1 MVVYMKKIVC
11 LLVAIIFF
19 SCDRQYDNFKITG
32 INMYAV
38 TFNDSIRSKKRY
50 FLIDFTTVLCHPK
63 STLFG
68 GGVEPGLKGIDENIK
83 SIDIYTCNGKTI
95 SSHFKG
101 WNSNLEGTISDGR
114 GDYSYLSSSNIAEL
128 VKSINDRDRQGI
140 GERIKFRRLF
150 YTNSGE
156 TPYKIVIRFENR
168 EITAKAINDEEDYKV
183 ISTAHP

>member
-1 MVVYMKKIVC
+1 
-11 LLVAIIFF
+11 
-19 SCDRQYDNFKITG
+19 
-32 INMYAV
+32 MYAV

-83 SIDIYTCNGKTI
+83 SIDIYTRNGKTI

-101 WNSNLEGTISDGR
+101 WKSNLEGTISDGR
-114 GDYSYLSSSNIAEL
+114 DDYSYLSSSNIAEL

-168 EITAKAINDEEDYKV
+168 EITAKVINDEEDYKV
-183 ISTAHP
+183 ISIAHP

>member
-1 MVVYMKKIVC
+1 MRKIVC

-50 FLIDFTTVLCHPK
+50 FMIDFTTVLCHPK

-83 SIDIYTCNGKTI
+83 SIDIYTRNGKTI

-101 WNSNLEGTISDGR
+101 WKSNLEGTISDGR
-114 GDYSYLSSSNIAEL
+114 DDYSYLSSSNIREL
-128 VKSINDRDRQGI
+128 VNSINDRDRQGI

-150 YTNSGE
+150 YTNSDDI
-156 TPYKIVIRFENR
+156 PYKIVIRFENR
-168 EITAKAINDEEDYKV
+168 EITAKVINDEEDYKV
-183 ISTAHP
+183 ISIAHP

>member
-1 MVVYMKKIVC
+1 MKKIVC
-11 LLVAIIFF
+11 LLVAIVFF

-32 INMYAV
+32 INMHTV

-63 STLFG
+63 TTLFG

-83 SIDIYTCNGKTI
+83 SINIYTRNGKTI

-128 VKSINDRDRQGI
+128 VKSINDRHRQGI

-150 YTNSGE
+150 YTNSEE
-156 TPYKIVIRFENR
+156 TPDKIVIRFENR
-168 EITAKAINDEEDYKV
+168 EITAKVINDEEDYKV

>member
-1 MVVYMKKIVC
+1 M
-11 LLVAIIFF
+11 
-19 SCDRQYDNFKITG
+19 
-32 INMYAV
+32 
-38 TFNDSIRSKKRY
+38 
-50 FLIDFTTVLCHPK
+50 IDFTTVLCHPK

-83 SIDIYTCNGKTI
+83 SIDIYTRNGKTI

-150 YTNSGE
+150 YTNSEE

-168 EITAKAINDEEDYKV
+168 EITAKVINDEEDYKV

>member
-11 LLVAIIFF
+11 LLVAIVFF

-32 INMYAV
+32 INMHTV

-83 SIDIYTCNGKTI
+83 SIDIYTRNGKTI

-150 YTNSGE
+150 YTNTEE
-156 TPYKIVIRFENR
+156 TAYEIVIRFENR
-168 EITAKAINDEEDYKV
+168 EITAKVINDEEDYKV

>member
-1 MVVYMKKIVC
+1 MRKIVC

-68 GGVEPGLKGIDENIK
+68 GGVEPGLKGIDEKIK
-83 SIDIYTCNGKTI
+83 SIDIYTRNGKTI

-101 WNSNLEGTISDGR
+101 WKSNLEGTISDGR
-114 GDYSYLSSSNIAEL
+114 DDYSYLSSSNIAEL

-168 EITAKAINDEEDYKV
+168 EITAKVINDEEDYKV

>member
-1 MVVYMKKIVC
+1 MKKIVC

-50 FLIDFTTVLCHPK
+50 FLIDFTTVLCHPQT
-63 STLFG
+63 TLFG

-83 SIDIYTCNGKTI
+83 SIDIYTRNGKTI

-101 WNSNLEGTISDGR
+101 WKSNLEGTISDGR
-114 GDYSYLSSSNIAEL
+114 DDYSYLSSSNIAEL

-168 EITAKAINDEEDYKV
+168 EITAKVINDEEDYKV

>member
-1 MVVYMKKIVC
+1 MRKIVC
-11 LLVAIIFF
+11 LLVAIVFF
-19 SCDRQYDNFKITG
+19 SCNRQYDNFKITG
-32 INMYAV
+32 INMHTV

-83 SIDIYTCNGKTI
+83 SIDIYTRNGKTI

-150 YTNSGE
+150 YTNSDDI
-156 TPYKIVIRFENR
+156 PYKIVIRFENR
-168 EITAKAINDEEDYKV
+168 EITAKVINDEEDYKV

>member
-1 MVVYMKKIVC
+1 MSSQNY
-11 LLVAIIFF
+11 
-19 SCDRQYDNFKITG
+19 
-32 INMYAV
+32 
-38 TFNDSIRSKKRY
+38 
-50 FLIDFTTVLCHPK
+50 P
-63 STLFG
+63 FG

-83 SIDIYTCNGKTI
+83 SINIYTRNGKTI

-150 YTNSGE
+150 YTNSEE

-168 EITAKAINDEEDYKV
+168 EITAKVINDEEDYKGD
-183 ISTAHP
+183 

>member
-32 INMYAV
+32 INMHAV

-83 SIDIYTCNGKTI
+83 SIDIYTRNGKTI
-95 SSHFKG
+95 SAHFKG
-101 WNSNLEGTISDGR
+101 WKSNLEGTISDGR
-114 GDYSYLSSSNIAEL
+114 DDYSYLSSSNIAEL

-150 YTNSGE
+150 YTNSEE

-168 EITAKAINDEEDYKV
+168 EITAKVINDEEDYKV

>member
-1 MVVYMKKIVC
+1 MKKIVC
-11 LLVAIIFF
+11 LLVAIAFF

-32 INMYAV
+32 INMHTV

-63 STLFG
+63 TTLFG

-83 SIDIYTCNGKTI
+83 SINIYTRNGKTI

-101 WNSNLEGTISDGR
+101 WKSNLEGTISDGR
-114 GDYSYLSSSNIAEL
+114 DDYSYLSSSNIAEL

-168 EITAKAINDEEDYKV
+168 EITAKVINDEEDYKV
-183 ISTAHP
+183 ISIAHP

>member
-83 SIDIYTCNGKTI
+83 SIDIYTRNGKTI
-95 SSHFKG
+95 SAHFKG
-101 WNSNLEGTISDGR
+101 WKSNLEGTISDGR
-114 GDYSYLSSSNIAEL
+114 DDYSYLSSSNIAEL

-150 YTNSGE
+150 YTNSEE

-168 EITAKAINDEEDYKV
+168 EITAKVINDEEDYKV

>member
-1 MVVYMKKIVC
+1 MRKIVC

-38 TFNDSIRSKKRY
+38 TFNDSIRSKKRH

-83 SIDIYTCNGKTI
+83 SIDIYTRNGKTI
-95 SSHFKG
+95 SAHFKG
-101 WNSNLEGTISDGR
+101 WKSNLEGTISDGR
-114 GDYSYLSSSNIAEL
+114 DDYSYLSSSNIAEL

-150 YTNSGE
+150 YTNSEE
-156 TPYKIVIRFENR
+156 TPYKIVIKFENR
-168 EITAKAINDEEDYKV
+168 EITAKVINDEEDYKV

>member
-1 MVVYMKKIVC
+1 MRKIVC

-32 INMYAV
+32 INMHTV

-63 STLFG
+63 TTLFG

-83 SIDIYTCNGKTI
+83 SINIYTRNGKTI

-150 YTNSGE
+150 YTNSEE

-168 EITAKAINDEEDYKV
+168 EITAKVINDEEDYKV

>member
-11 LLVAIIFF
+11 LLVAIVFF

-32 INMYAV
+32 INMHTV

-83 SIDIYTCNGKTI
+83 SIDIYTRNGKTI

-114 GDYSYLSSSNIAEL
+114 GDYSYLSS
-128 VKSINDRDRQGI
+128 NDRDRQGI

-150 YTNSGE
+150 YTNSEE

-168 EITAKAINDEEDYKV
+168 EITAKVINDEEDYKV

>member
-1 MVVYMKKIVC
+1 MKKIVC
-11 LLVAIIFF
+11 LLVAIAFF
-19 SCDRQYDNFKITG
+19 SCDRQCDNFKITG
-32 INMYAV
+32 INMHTV

-63 STLFG
+63 TTLFG

-83 SIDIYTCNGKTI
+83 SINIYTRNGKTI

-150 YTNSGE
+150 YTNSEE

-168 EITAKAINDEEDYKV
+168 EITAKVINDEEDYKV

>member
-1 MVVYMKKIVC
+1 MRKIVC

-32 INMYAV
+32 INMHTV

-83 SIDIYTCNGKTI
+83 SIDIYTRNGKTI

-101 WNSNLEGTISDGR
+101 WKSNLEGTISDGR
-114 GDYSYLSSSNIAEL
+114 DDYSYLSSSNIAEL

-150 YTNSGE
+150 YTNSEE

-168 EITAKAINDEEDYKV
+168 EITAKVINDEEDYKV
-183 ISTAHP
+183 ISIAHP

>member
-1 MVVYMKKIVC
+1 MKKIVC
-11 LLVAIIFF
+11 LLVAIAFF

-32 INMYAV
+32 KNMHTV

-63 STLFG
+63 TTLFG

-83 SIDIYTCNGKTI
+83 SINIYTRNGKTI

-150 YTNSGE
+150 YTNSEE

-168 EITAKAINDEEDYKV
+168 EITAKVINDEEDYKV

>member
-1 MVVYMKKIVC
+1 M
-11 LLVAIIFF
+11 
-19 SCDRQYDNFKITG
+19 
-32 INMYAV
+32 
-38 TFNDSIRSKKRY
+38 
-50 FLIDFTTVLCHPK
+50 IDFTTVLCHPK
-63 STLFG
+63 TTLFG

-83 SIDIYTCNGKTI
+83 SINIYTRNGKTI

-150 YTNSGE
+150 YTNSEE

-168 EITAKAINDEEDYKV
+168 EITAKVINDEEDYKV

>member
-1 MVVYMKKIVC
+1 MKKIVC

-19 SCDRQYDNFKITG
+19 SCDRQYDNFKMTG
-32 INMYAV
+32 INRHAV

-50 FLIDFTTVLCHPK
+50 FLIDFTTVLCHPQT
-63 STLFG
+63 TLFG

-83 SIDIYTCNGKTI
+83 SIDIYTRNGKTI

-150 YTNSGE
+150 YTNSEE

-168 EITAKAINDEEDYKV
+168 EITAKVINDEEDYKV

>member
-1 MVVYMKKIVC
+1 MRKIVC

-83 SIDIYTCNGKTI
+83 SIDIYTRNGKTI

-101 WNSNLEGTISDGR
+101 WKSNLEGTISDGR
-114 GDYSYLSSSNIAEL
+114 DDYSYLSSSNIAEL
-128 VKSINDRDRQGI
+128 GKSINDRDRQGI

-168 EITAKAINDEEDYKV
+168 EITAKVINDEEDYKV
-183 ISTAHP
+183 ISIAHP

>member
-1 MVVYMKKIVC
+1 MRKIVC

-68 GGVEPGLKGIDENIK
+68 GGVEPGIKGIDENIK
-83 SIDIYTCNGKTI
+83 SIDIYTRNGKTI

-101 WNSNLEGTISDGR
+101 WKSNLEGTISDGR
-114 GDYSYLSSSNIAEL
+114 DDYSYLSSSNIAEL

-168 EITAKAINDEEDYKV
+168 EITAKVINDEEDYKV
-183 ISTAHP
+183 ISIAHP

>member
-1 MVVYMKKIVC
+1 MRKIVC

-68 GGVEPGLKGIDENIK
+68 GGIEPGLKGIDENIK
-83 SIDIYTCNGKTI
+83 SIDIYTRNGKTI

-101 WNSNLEGTISDGR
+101 WKSNLEGTISDGR
-114 GDYSYLSSSNIAEL
+114 DDYSYLSSSNIAEL

-168 EITAKAINDEEDYKV
+168 EITAKVINDEEDYKV
-183 ISTAHP
+183 ISIAHP

>member
-1 MVVYMKKIVC
+1 I
-11 LLVAIIFF
+11 AE
-19 SCDRQYDNFKITG
+19 G
-32 INMYAV
+32 
-38 TFNDSIRSKKRY
+38 
-50 FLIDFTTVLCHPK
+50 
-63 STLFG
+63 
-68 GGVEPGLKGIDENIK
+68 IK
-83 SIDIYTCNGKTI
+83 SIDIYTRNGKTI

-150 YTNSGE
+150 YTNSEE

-168 EITAKAINDEEDYKV
+168 EITAKVINDEEDYKV

>member
-1 MVVYMKKIVC
+1 MKKIVC

-32 INMYAV
+32 INMHAV

-83 SIDIYTCNGKTI
+83 SIDIYTRNGKTI
-95 SSHFKG
+95 SAHFKG
-101 WNSNLEGTISDGR
+101 WKSNLEGTISDGR
-114 GDYSYLSSSNIAEL
+114 DDYSYLSSSNIAEL

-150 YTNSGE
+150 YTNSEE

-168 EITAKAINDEEDYKV
+168 EITAKVINDEEDYKV

>member
-1 MVVYMKKIVC
+1 
-11 LLVAIIFF
+11 
-19 SCDRQYDNFKITG
+19 
-32 INMYAV
+32 MYAV

-50 FLIDFTTVLCHPK
+50 FLIDFTTVLCHPQT
-63 STLFG
+63 TLFG

-83 SIDIYTCNGKTI
+83 SIDIYTRNGKTI

-101 WNSNLEGTISDGR
+101 WKSNLEGTISDGR
-114 GDYSYLSSSNIAEL
+114 DDYSYLSSSNIAEL

-168 EITAKAINDEEDYKV
+168 EITAKVINDEEDYKV

>member
-83 SIDIYTCNGKTI
+83 SIDIYTRNGKTI

-101 WNSNLEGTISDGR
+101 WKSNLEGTISDGR
-114 GDYSYLSSSNIAEL
+114 DDYSYLSSSNIAEL

-168 EITAKAINDEEDYKV
+168 EITAKVINDEEDYKV
-183 ISTAHP
+183 ISIAHP

>member
-19 SCDRQYDNFKITG
+19 SCDHQYDNFKITG
-32 INMYAV
+32 INMHAV

-83 SIDIYTCNGKTI
+83 SIDIYTRNGKTI
-95 SSHFKG
+95 SSIYLASTEIKG
-101 WNSNLEGTISDGR
+101 YSFLYFSKESTHNLLCFSALEVA
-114 GDYSYLSSSNIAEL
+114 AE
-128 VKSINDRDRQGI
+128 
-140 GERIKFRRLF
+140 
-150 YTNSGE
+150 
-156 TPYKIVIRFENR
+156 
-168 EITAKAINDEEDYKV
+168 
-183 ISTAHP
+183 

>member
-1 MVVYMKKIVC
+1 MKKIVC
-11 LLVAIIFF
+11 LLVAIAFF

-32 INMYAV
+32 INMHTV

-50 FLIDFTTVLCHPK
+50 FLIDFTTVLCHPQ

-83 SIDIYTCNGKTI
+83 SINIYTRNGKTI

-150 YTNSGE
+150 YTNSEE

-168 EITAKAINDEEDYKV
+168 EIT
-183 ISTAHP
+183 

>member
-1 MVVYMKKIVC
+1 MKKIVY
-11 LLVAIIFF
+11 LLVAIVFF

-32 INMYAV
+32 TNMHAV

-63 STLFG
+63 YTLFG
-68 GGVEPGLKGIDENIK
+68 GGVEPGLKGIDEGIK
-83 SIDIYTCNGKTI
+83 SIDIYTRNGKTI

-101 WNSNLEGTISDGR
+101 WNSNLEGIISDGR
-114 GDYSYLSSSNIAEL
+114 DDYSYLSSSNIAEL

-140 GERIKFRRLF
+140 GERITFRRLF
-150 YTNSGE
+150 YTDSRE
-156 TPYKIVIRFENR
+156 MPYKIVIKFENR
-168 EITAKAINDEEDYKV
+168 EVTAKIINDEEDYKV

>member
-1 MVVYMKKIVC
+1 MRKIVC

-83 SIDIYTCNGKTI
+83 SIDIYTRNGKTI

-101 WNSNLEGTISDGR
+101 WKSNLEGTISDGR
-114 GDYSYLSSSNIAEL
+114 DDYSYLSSSNIAEL

-168 EITAKAINDEEDYKV
+168 EITAKVINDEEDYKV
-183 ISTAHP
+183 ISIAHP

>member
-1 MVVYMKKIVC
+1 MRKIVC

-50 FLIDFTTVLCHPK
+50 FMIDFTTVLCHPK

-83 SIDIYTCNGKTI
+83 SIDIYTRNGKTI

-101 WNSNLEGTISDGR
+101 WKSNLEGTISDGR
-114 GDYSYLSSSNIAEL
+114 DDYSYLSSSNIAEL

-168 EITAKAINDEEDYKV
+168 EITAKVINDEEDYKV
-183 ISTAHP
+183 ISIAHP

>member
-1 MVVYMKKIVC
+1 MKKIVC
-11 LLVAIIFF
+11 LLVAIAFF

-32 INMYAV
+32 INMHTV

-63 STLFG
+63 TTLFG

-83 SIDIYTCNGKTI
+83 SIDIYTRNGKTI

-150 YTNSGE
+150 YTNSEE
-156 TPYKIVIRFENR
+156 TPYKIVIRFNKR
-168 EITAKAINDEEDYKV
+168 KINSKVINEEEKYKV
-183 ISTAHP
+183 ISAAHS

>member
-1 MVVYMKKIVC
+1 MRKIVC

-32 INMYAV
+32 INMHAV

-83 SIDIYTCNGKTI
+83 SIDIYTRNGKTI

-101 WNSNLEGTISDGR
+101 WKSNLEGTISDGR
-114 GDYSYLSSSNIAEL
+114 DDYSYLSSSNIAEL

-140 GERIKFRRLF
+140 GERIKFGRLF

-168 EITAKAINDEEDYKV
+168 EITAKVINDEEDYKV
-183 ISTAHP
+183 ISIAHP

>member
-1 MVVYMKKIVC
+1 MRKIVC

-83 SIDIYTCNGKTI
+83 SIDIYTRNGKTI

-101 WNSNLEGTISDGR
+101 WKSNLEGTISDGR
-114 GDYSYLSSSNIAEL
+114 DYYYYFSSSNIAEL

-168 EITAKAINDEEDYKV
+168 EITAKVINDEEDYKV
-183 ISTAHP
+183 ISIAHP